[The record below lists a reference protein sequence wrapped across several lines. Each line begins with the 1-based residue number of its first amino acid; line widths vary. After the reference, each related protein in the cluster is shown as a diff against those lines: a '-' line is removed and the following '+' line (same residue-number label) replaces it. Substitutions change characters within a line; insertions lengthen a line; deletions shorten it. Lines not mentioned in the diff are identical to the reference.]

1 MTTGVR
7 QLAVLLV
14 TTVQTLVVAQVLGPS
29 GFGTYAI
36 VIILSMMA
44 AVCTPGFLA
53 VAAREVPHFSA
64 LGDMDAVRRVTN
76 HAFCGELAV
85 AALWS
90 VVAAVVAVA
99 QGSKDILIY
108 LGWVAAS
115 ILPNR
120 LLACY
125 QLLAYRDKAFEFQS
139 RCTLVVSL
147 VTAALAIGLVSLIGV
162 SAPLLAPVAG
172 AIGGIIVARSRYR
185 LDLRWRDLSAPELRR
200 LARVGLPMAGL
211 GVFSANNGL
220 QRWGE
225 RWLLNVYL
233 GAPQVGI
240 YAFFGW
246 ITMAIYSLFGSVL
259 QTVQPHVHELAA
271 RNIQQNIASILRAS
285 AIVTIAAAVTIG
297 AAAAALPG
305 LIDSLLPA
313 YSGHRDILRLQ
324 LAATF
329 VSCIYWVPAI
339 LMGTVRVNAQSRYL
353 LFWALAVVA
362 SLFCSY
368 LLLAAGFGLV
378 SAAWGYLLSQLIL
391 AVATFDYLRR
401 DLQLGRD
408 DMLAYVR
415 DMAWPLLNVF
425 SALAL
430 LTWAESAVANHSS
443 NIGDLVSALAS
454 GIAYLV
460 LCAPSIILLERR
472 TGFLRRPTGPQSD

>member
-1 MTTGVR
+1 MTTGFR
-7 QLAVLLV
+7 QIAVLLV
-14 TTVQTLVVAQVLGPS
+14 TTAQTLVVANVLGPS

-36 VIILSMMA
+36 VIVLSMMA
-44 AVCTPGFLA
+44 AVCTPGLLA
-53 VAAREVPHFSA
+53 VATREVPHFSA

-76 HAFCGELAV
+76 HAFCGELTVAGLWTMV
-85 AALWS
+85 AAL
-90 VVAAVVAVA
+90 VAMA
-99 QGSKDILIY
+99 QDSREILIY

-139 RCTLVVSL
+139 RCALVVAL
-147 VTAALAIGLVSLIGV
+147 VTAVLAIGLVPYLGI
-162 SAPLLAPVAG
+162 SAPLLAPVVG
-172 AIGGIIVARSRYR
+172 AIAGIIVARSRFQ
-185 LDLRWRDLSAPELRR
+185 LDLRWRDLSAAELRR
-200 LARVGLPMAGL
+200 LARIGLPMAGL

-225 RWLLNVYL
+225 RWLLNAYL

-271 RNIQQNIASILRAS
+271 RNIKQNIASILKAS

-297 AAAAALPG
+297 AAAAMLPS

-313 YSGHRDILRLQ
+313 YSGHRDILWLQ

-329 VSCIYWVPAI
+329 ASCIYWVPAI
-339 LMGTVRVNAQSRYL
+339 LMSTVRVNAQSRYL
-353 LFWALAVVA
+353 LFWALAVAA

-368 LLLAAGFGLV
+368 MLLAAGFGLV

-408 DMLAYVR
+408 NVAEYVNAI
-415 DMAWPLLNVF
+415 AWPMLNVA

-430 LTWAESAVANHSS
+430 LAWAEAAIASRNP
-443 NIGDLVSALAS
+443 NIGELVLALSS
-454 GIAYLV
+454 GIAYLI
-460 LCAPSIILLERR
+460 LCAPSIVLLERR
-472 TGFLRRPTGPQSD
+472 TGFLRRSRGSQLD